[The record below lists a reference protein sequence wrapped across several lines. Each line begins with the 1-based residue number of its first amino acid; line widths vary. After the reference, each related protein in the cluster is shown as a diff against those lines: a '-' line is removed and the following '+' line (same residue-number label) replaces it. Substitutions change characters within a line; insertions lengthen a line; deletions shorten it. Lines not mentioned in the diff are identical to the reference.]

1 MRLIYSLVALASCT
15 TPASAHMHLTSP
27 IPLDHEDPDNNRPLE
42 LDGSDF
48 PCKGLVHKA
57 AEAEPSLT
65 WTAGSFASFSI
76 KGGAIH
82 GGGSCQASLSVDGGE
97 TFRVLHSWEGNCPQ
111 TIDEHTFDFRV
122 PSDTPDAKNAIF
134 SWSWLNRFGNR
145 EYYQDCAVV
154 NIKGRRGG
162 HYHMSD
168 DDNEYENNHSYHADG
183 DGEAWNFHGR
193 PDDSHSVSHSDEIP
207 FSRRPQIFVAN
218 LEGISS
224 CKTIEGKPV
233 KFPHPGPD
241 VTSDGSETYDPDGE
255 CDGPGP
261 APAADSG
268 EHHGHTSAEPSPS
281 NKTSEKPGKHTT
293 MVVDPTTTTTAG
305 VATKPEYND
314 GSEAT
319 SMPKNHSESI
329 WYPVAPPHQTQ
340 KPGNASSIGSDYRP
354 GNDWP
359 KDFIHHGGADRNAV
373 GICMLIGA
381 FGFLALF
388 L

>member
-1 MRLIYSLVALASCT
+1 MKLIYSLATLASWT
-15 TPASAHMHLTSP
+15 TLASAHMHLTSP

-57 AEAEPSLT
+57 ADAKPSLT
-65 WTAGSFASFSI
+65 WTAGSLVSFSI

-111 TIDEHTFDFRV
+111 TIDEHTFDFRI

-145 EYYQDCAVV
+145 EYYQSCAVV
-154 NIKGRRGG
+154 NIKGKRGG
-162 HYHMSD
+162 HEHIRRTCLELS
-168 DDNEYENNHSYHADG
+168 
-183 DGEAWNFHGR
+183 R
-193 PDDSHSVSHSDEIP
+193 IP

-218 LEGISS
+218 LAGISS

-233 KFPHPGPD
+233 KFPNPGPD

-255 CDGPGP
+255 CSGPGP
-261 APAADSG
+261 AAPAPDSG
-268 EHHGHTSAEPSPS
+268 GHHDDHGHHASAVGKPHRTTAVDVWTPVTTPTGAAIS
-281 NKTSEKPGKHTT
+281 KPGYSGEE
-293 MVVDPTTTTTAG
+293 P
-305 VATKPEYND
+305 
-314 GSEAT
+314 EAT
-319 SMPKNHSESI
+319 DTSTPKNYSEPAGY
-329 WYPVAPPHQTQ
+329 YPVPRPHQTQ
-340 KPGNASSIGSDYRP
+340 KPGNASGIGSDYRP
-354 GNDWP
+354 GNDQWP
-359 KDFIHHGGADRNAV
+359 KDFIHRGGAAERNAA
-373 GICMLIGA
+373 GLCMLVGA
-381 FGFLALF
+381 FSFLALV